1 MKKSLAK
8 LTFTPHESG
17 KLKIPTASTWYSIT
31 CDCQPNDWSIRI
43 IPMGDPTPDN
53 TVMAEI
59 DFLMDAADYLL
70 KCGTKFN
77 IHGYNSFNCQIEI
90 VKEL

>member
-8 LTFTPHESG
+8 LTFTPGEEG
-17 KLKIPTASTWYSIT
+17 KLKIPTAPAWYSIT

-43 IPMGDPTPDN
+43 MPMGDPSPDN

-59 DFLMDAADYLL
+59 DFLMEAAEYLL
-70 KCGTKFN
+70 KHGTKFT
-77 IHGYNSFNCQIEI
+77 IHGFKSFRCQVEI